1 MIPRRKKAESAH
13 AEVRQQPEEQA
24 QNPTLHLSC
33 NGQLLKEVTLDLP
46 RFLIGRSE
54 TNDLAVSSRYISRH
68 HILLIRHGSMTI
80 LMDLNST
87 NGTLV
92 NSKRVSNHILADGDI
107 ITIDRHSRFS
117 NHSITFIDP
126 FASARAESIDVD
138 LAKTALLETLATM
151 PRLLSSEDTDR
162 QPALSENLPTV
173 MRYVD
178 DR

>member
-1 MIPRRKKAESAH
+1 MIPQRKKAESAH
-13 AEVRQQPEEQA
+13 TEKRPQSRTPAE
-24 QNPTLHLSC
+24 NPTLHLSC
-33 NGQLLKEVTLDLP
+33 NGEILNEVTLEVP

-87 NGTLV
+87 NGTYV
-92 NSKRVSNHILADGDI
+92 NSKRVSNHILADGDV
-107 ITIDRHSRFS
+107 ITIDRQSRFS

-126 FASARAESIDVD
+126 FATARSGSQDIADAE
-138 LAKTALLETLATM
+138 TALIEILTEM
-151 PRLLSSEDTDR
+151 PRLLAREDTDQ
-162 QPALSENLPTV
+162 QPALSENVPTL